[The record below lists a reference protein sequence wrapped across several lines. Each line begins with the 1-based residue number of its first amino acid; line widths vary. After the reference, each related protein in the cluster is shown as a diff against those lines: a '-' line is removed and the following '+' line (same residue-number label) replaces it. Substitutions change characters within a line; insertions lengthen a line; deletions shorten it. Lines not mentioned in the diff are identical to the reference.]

1 MEYMKLRA
9 RFTELGLTQ
18 AEVAE
23 KIGISANSLSRKLN
37 GRQDFKLSEVR
48 SLCKVLDIGNQAEIF
63 LR

>member
-48 SLCKVLDIGNQAEIF
+48 SLCKVLAIDNQAEFF

>member
-48 SLCKVLDIGNQAEIF
+48 SLCNVLGIDNQAEIF

>member
-48 SLCKVLDIGNQAEIF
+48 SLCNVLGIDNQTEIF